1 MSFILTQ
8 WGFKQFL
15 LLLWLLIWLIRF
27 INSRQMATPR
37 KSQMTKVVRSDFLT
51 VAEAMTSAFSATEKI
66 KLGI

>member
-1 MSFILTQ
+1 VSFILTQ